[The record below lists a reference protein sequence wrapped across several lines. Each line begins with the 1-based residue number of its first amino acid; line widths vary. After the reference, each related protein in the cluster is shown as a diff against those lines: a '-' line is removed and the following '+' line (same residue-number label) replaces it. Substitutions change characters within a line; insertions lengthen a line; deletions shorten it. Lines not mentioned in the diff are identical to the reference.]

1 MIISF
6 PLAFFRLTIGF
17 VFAISLVGKIR
28 NIPLFT
34 RTITNFNFFPKS
46 FSKPLTYLFLLG
58 EFGTV
63 VAMIVGGSFLFW
75 GFLTSTLLY
84 LSFSIALLSVVI
96 RKIKTPCNCFGP
108 DEKDVGIGHVVRST
122 GFMICGLGGLISM
135 KFYELASGA
144 LNWAE
149 WGLVGAT
156 ALVFVLVW
164 IQISEIVKLFI
175 PESGHTHL
183 RTS

>member
-1 MIISF
+1 MISSF
-6 PLAFFRLTIGF
+6 ALAFFRITIGL
-17 VFAISLVGKIR
+17 VFAISLFGKIR
-28 NIPLFT
+28 DIQLFT
-34 RTITNFNFFPKS
+34 QTITKFKFFPKS

-63 VAMIVGGSFLFW
+63 VAMTVGNSFLFW
-75 GFLTSTLLY
+75 GFLAATLLY
-84 LSFSIALLSVVI
+84 LSFSIALLSVVK

-108 DEKDVGIGHVVRST
+108 DEKDVGVGHVVRST
-122 GFMICGLGGLISM
+122 GLMICGLGGLISV
-135 KFYELASGA
+135 KFSVFTSGA
-144 LNWAE
+144 LNWVE
-149 WGLVGAT
+149 WGLVGVI

-164 IQISEIVKLFI
+164 MQLSEIVKLFI